1 MPLAVAPR
9 IDDSDED
16 DDDCMARAQM
26 DCELMGLAPGDYGG
40 STTASDAMTADIGTV
55 GGALAAT
62 APLPL
67 WCWRST
73 GHDLIGQPVAL
84 VDSANERS
92 DVWATGVITGFESV
106 EGRSYFNANA
116 STCDHASLPVLSE
129 CEARAAVRR
138 ANKTVRRA
146 SPVASAS
153 STPSVVAAADSC
165 HAASALPRS
174 LLACSQPVPPVLH
187 VPALAPS
194 RALPRAALLPAPCSR
209 LRTHIAHRT
218 DQPLTNTPALPCPRA
233 PATRL
238 WQ

>member
-1 MPLAVAPR
+1 
-9 IDDSDED
+9 
-16 DDDCMARAQM
+16 M

-73 GHDLIGQPVAL
+73 GHDLIGQPAAL

-106 EGRSYFNANA
+106 EGRSYFNAT

-138 ANKTVRRA
+138 ANETVRRA

-165 HAASALPRS
+165 HAASALPRPH
-174 LLACSQPVPPVLH
+174 LACSQPVPPVLP
-187 VPALAPS
+187 VPAHAPS
-194 RALPRAALLPAPCSR
+194 RALPRAAILPAPCSR

-233 PATRL
+233 PGRGAPMGGGGRDPGV
-238 WQ
+238 QEPD